1 MEIMFDLFDEEK
13 LEEEKSIIKENL
25 MMSFNLLYKFILENK
40 ISFENLETKVKKT
53 HLTFLKEIITRIH
66 GTHRKCTRI
75 RILHQI

>member
-53 HLTFLKEIITRIH
+53 HLTFKRNYH
-66 GTHRKCTRI
+66 KNSWNS
-75 RILHQI
+75 